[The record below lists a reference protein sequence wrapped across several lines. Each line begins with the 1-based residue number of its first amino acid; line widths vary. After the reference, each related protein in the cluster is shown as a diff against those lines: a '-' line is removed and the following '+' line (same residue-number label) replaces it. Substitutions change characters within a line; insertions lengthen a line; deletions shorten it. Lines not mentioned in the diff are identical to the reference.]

1 MLSSFFLL
9 LPSSL
14 EVSLLDNEFLLDLAE
29 LISKALLLLVE
40 NVFLGLDSDVLLSG
54 RDRLL
59 KLVHF
64 LNNFF
69 LFLGRKTG
77 GFVPLAKP
85 LNFCLDLFRFVESL
99 EEVLLNGGPLQLNG
113 IYLVVKLVYFI
124 VKLALLV
131 SQRLHI
137 D

>member
-1 MLSSFFLL
+1 MLLLSSLK
-9 LPSSL
+9 
-14 EVSLLDNEFLLDLAE
+14 VSLLDDEFFLDLAE
-29 LISKALLLLVE
+29 LISKGLLLLVE
-40 NVFLGLDSDVLLSG
+40 NIFLGLDGDVLLGG

-69 LFLGRKTG
+69 LFLGGKTG
-77 GFVPLAKP
+77 GFVPLAKS
-85 LNFCLDLFRFVESL
+85 LNFCLDLFGFVESL